1 MVLLLPYGWN
11 CWKWDMKM
19 VSEELNCSNMK
30 NFLYSDIVGGCKGM
44 WKEHSKSCK
53 TGNEFADCDVG
64 PIRACPA
71 VRSRM
76 TLQKKS
82 HIRD

>member
-11 CWKWDMKM
+11 CRKWDMKM
-19 VSEELNCSNMK
+19 VSEGLNCSNMK
-30 NFLYSDIVGGCKGM
+30 KFLYSDIVGGHKGM

-53 TGNEFADCDVG
+53 GSNEFADCNVD
-64 PIRACPA
+64 PIRASPA
-71 VRSRM
+71 GCRM

-82 HIRD
+82 HIQV